1 MKTPVKVSVK
11 GQLLILG
18 NKLKMWQNTYFD
30 AQTDGKIGTDIGND
44 VMVTQAAQRMKQA
57 LGAIAWLE
65 NEITKLEGGDK
76 LE

>member
-1 MKTPVKVSVK
+1 MEIPVE

-30 AQTDGKIGTDIGND
+30 SKTDGRIGVDIGND
-44 VMVTQAAQRMKQA
+44 VMVTQAAVRMKQA

-65 NEITKLEGGDK
+65 REITELEGGEK
-76 LE
+76 E